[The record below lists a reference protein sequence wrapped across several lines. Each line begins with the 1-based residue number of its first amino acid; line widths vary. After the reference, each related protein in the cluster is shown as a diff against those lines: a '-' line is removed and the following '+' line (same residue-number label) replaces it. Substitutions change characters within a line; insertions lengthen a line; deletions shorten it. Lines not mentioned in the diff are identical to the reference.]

1 MPYASP
7 QNVQP
12 KGAGKWGAGGHN
24 YPPQGD
30 FNALFCV
37 LIAPPFDP
45 LLMNTLGAYHNRFVI
60 RWVSEGGFG
69 RPSSV
74 LHRRETIYSRV
85 EDNKLGCGR
94 RTGGGKPGVT
104 GGI

>member
-45 LLMNTLGAYHNRFVI
+45 LLMKTLGAYHNRFVI
-60 RWVSEGGFG
+60 RAQSEGGFG
-69 RPSSV
+69 DREFVCVCFHCLQGDDNSV
-74 LHRRETIYSRV
+74 RQKQTTLFV
-85 EDNKLGCGR
+85 Q
-94 RTGGGKPGVT
+94 
-104 GGI
+104 